1 MTNRTRARVNSHRE
15 VAAGDDAVARAREVC
30 AKGARRSRRARET
43 RERERERADE
53 WMDERTDER
62 TNASVSMVTR
72 FVGIFDAIARL

>member
-1 MTNRTRARVNSHRE
+1 MKLRRE
-15 VAAGDDAVARAREVC
+15 MMRSRARARFVRKVRDE
-30 AKGARRSRRARET
+30 RDERARD
-43 RERERERADE
+43 ERERERADE

>member
-1 MTNRTRARVNSHRE
+1 MRSR
-15 VAAGDDAVARAREVC
+15 ARARFVR
-30 AKGARRSRRARET
+30 KVRDARDARARDE

-62 TNASVSMVTR
+62 TNASPSIPTR

>member
-1 MTNRTRARVNSHRE
+1 MCERCETRETS
-15 VAAGDDAVARAREVC
+15 
-30 AKGARRSRRARET
+30 ARET
-43 RERERERADE
+43 REIERERERERERADE

>member
-1 MTNRTRARVNSHRE
+1 LCERCETLET
-15 VAAGDDAVARAREVC
+15 
-30 AKGARRSRRARET
+30 RARET

>member
-1 MTNRTRARVNSHRE
+1 MMRSR
-15 VAAGDDAVARAREVC
+15 ARARFVR
-30 AKGARRSRRARET
+30 KVRDARDERARDERE

-62 TNASVSMVTR
+62 TNASPSIPTR

>member
-1 MTNRTRARVNSHRE
+1 MNSHRE

-30 AKGARRSRRARET
+30 AKGARRSRRARERRE